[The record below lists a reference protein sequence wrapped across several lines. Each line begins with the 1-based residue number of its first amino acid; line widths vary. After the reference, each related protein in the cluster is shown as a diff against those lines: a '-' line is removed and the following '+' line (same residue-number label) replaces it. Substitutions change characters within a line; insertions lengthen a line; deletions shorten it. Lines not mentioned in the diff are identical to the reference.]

1 MKKTGFVIREL
12 LIIGVVAAIIVIP
25 IRMFIFQPF
34 LVNGSSME
42 PNFHNGDYLLIDEIS
57 FRLRA
62 PERGEVIVFKYPE
75 NPSQKYIKR
84 IIGLPGETIEVKE
97 GKVRITG
104 PAEDFVLDEDVYLPG
119 IETMGVDT
127 LKLASDE
134 YFVLGDN
141 REHSSDSRYWGS
153 VPKENLIGRVWW
165 RVIPGTLF
173 TAISEKLPIL

>member
-1 MKKTGFVIREL
+1 MKKTGFAISEFL
-12 LIIGVVAAIIVIP
+12 MIGALAVIIVVP

-34 LVNGSSME
+34 LVKGSSME
-42 PNFHNGDYLLIDEIS
+42 PNFHNGDYLIIDELS
-57 FRLRA
+57 YRMRS

-97 GKVRITG
+97 GKIRITG
-104 PAEDFVLDEDVYLPG
+104 LQEDFVLNEDVYLSG
-119 IETMGVDT
+119 VETFGVDT
-127 LKLASDE
+127 LKLAPDE

-153 VPKENLIGRVWW
+153 VPKANLIGRVWW
-165 RVIPGTLF
+165 RVM
-173 TAISEKLPIL
+173 KLPI

>member
-1 MKKTGFVIREL
+1 MKKTGFAIQEL
-12 LIIGVVAAIIVIP
+12 LVLGALAVIIVIP
-25 IRMFIFQPF
+25 IRMLIFQPF
-34 LVNGSSME
+34 LVKGSSME
-42 PNFHNGDYLLIDEIS
+42 PNFHNGDYLIIDELS
-57 FRLRA
+57 YRLRD
-62 PERGEVIVFKYPE
+62 PLREEVVIFKFPD

-104 PAEDFVLDEDVYLPG
+104 PHEAFVLDENTYLPG
-119 IETMGVDT
+119 AETIGFET
-127 LKLASDE
+127 LTLGTNE

-153 VPKENLIGRVWW
+153 VPRANLIGRVWW

-173 TAISEKLPIL
+173 QTISEKLPI

>member
-1 MKKTGFVIREL
+1 MKKTGFAISEFL
-12 LIIGVVAAIIVIP
+12 MIGALAVIIVVP

-34 LVNGSSME
+34 LVKGSSME
-42 PNFHNGDYLLIDEIS
+42 PNFHNGDYLIIDEFS
-57 FRLRA
+57 YRMRS

-97 GKVRITG
+97 GKIRITG
-104 PAEDFVLDEDVYLPG
+104 PQDDFVLNEDVYLSG
-119 IETMGVDT
+119 VETFGVDT
-127 LKLASDE
+127 LKLATDE

-153 VPKENLIGRVWW
+153 VPRANLIGRVWW
-165 RVIPGTLF
+165 RAIPGTLF
-173 TAISEKLPIL
+173 TTISEKLSI